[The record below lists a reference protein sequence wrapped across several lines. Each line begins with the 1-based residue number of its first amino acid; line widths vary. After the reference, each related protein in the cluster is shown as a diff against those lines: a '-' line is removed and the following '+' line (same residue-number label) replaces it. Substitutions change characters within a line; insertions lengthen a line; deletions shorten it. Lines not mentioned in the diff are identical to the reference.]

1 MAWSVAKHAFDAV
14 QDLEEDRAAGITTT
28 AVRLGVRGAVFWS
41 GAWWAVAVACFALLS
56 LPVAA
61 VNAGIAGALLL
72 ALYRR
77 PAPET
82 AHSLYK
88 WSIAFPYVAGTVAGV
103 QLVAAIS
110 LGMWP

>member
-1 MAWSVAKHAFDAV
+1 M
-14 QDLEEDRAAGITTT
+14 
-28 AVRLGVRGAVFWS
+28 
-41 GAWWAVAVACFALLS
+41 ACFALLS

-72 ALYRR
+72 TLYRN
-77 PAPET
+77 PTPET
-82 AHSLYK
+82 ARSLYK

-103 QLVAAIS
+103 QLVAALR